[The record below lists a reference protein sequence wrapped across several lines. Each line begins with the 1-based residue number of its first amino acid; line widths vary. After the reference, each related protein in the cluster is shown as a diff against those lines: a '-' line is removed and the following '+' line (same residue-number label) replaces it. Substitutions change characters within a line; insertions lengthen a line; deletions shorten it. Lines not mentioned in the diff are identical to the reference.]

1 MLKTNARKALSHTL
15 RLSGRQRCAI
25 RLGTKYGRGAP
36 SHTLRVTVGD
46 TISIPGIGDVE
57 VVAND
62 SIAEGVETGDV
73 NNGVVLLPERVVFTA
88 ENMDQYDF

>member
-1 MLKTNARKALSHTL
+1 MTALETV
-15 RLSGRQRCAI
+15 CAI
-25 RLGTKYGRGAP
+25 ELKGITKRFGK
-36 SHTLRVTVGD
+36 
-46 TISIPGIGDVE
+46 

>member
-1 MLKTNARKALSHTL
+1 M
-15 RLSGRQRCAI
+15 
-25 RLGTKYGRGAP
+25 
-36 SHTLRVTVGD
+36 TVGD